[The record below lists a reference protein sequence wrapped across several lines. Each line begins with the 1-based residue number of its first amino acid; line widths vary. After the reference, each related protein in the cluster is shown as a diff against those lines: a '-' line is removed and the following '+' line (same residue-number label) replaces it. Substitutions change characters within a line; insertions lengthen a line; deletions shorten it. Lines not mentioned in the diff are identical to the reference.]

1 VSSDALD
8 AYLAAPVIP
17 SIQDPLSYWQATV
30 SNKDPLAPMAL
41 DYLSTP
47 GMSPHVHSDHT
58 EISVQ
63 QLQQML
69 NEHFQEGG

>member
-1 VSSDALD
+1 VASDALD

-17 SIQDPLSYWQATV
+17 SIQDPLGYWQAMS

-47 GMSPHVHSDHT
+47 GMSFHIQT
-58 EISVQ
+58 AYIEISVQ
-63 QLQQML
+63 RLPQML
-69 NEHFQEGG
+69 NEHFQVGG